1 MTATKS
7 FRNQRLVTGSYVKYR
22 IKRSWAVML
31 LCFIAMFFC
40 TVVPFLISA
49 DYYAERYE
57 TQTAEKFIRS
67 FTSYFKENAI
77 YCVIISGGLAVA
89 AGCASLSYLHNKVSA
104 GFFHAT
110 PEKRSGHYIAS
121 LVSAI
126 VDFALPFVANMLI
139 LTLAVAANGLL
150 FRFVSVLLLK
160 ITLLCLFAYLIVL
173 SVCYL
178 AGMLTGTGAIH
189 VIFTAYLLFIL
200 PVAVFSVAWWIGDNT
215 SYLSFD
221 ALEYVFNRFIL
232 LSPVIRLGHV
242 FMLTFSDA
250 PYSIGIGSL
259 VIDLILMPS
268 TFVGAYLLYKKRPIE
283 STGTPVIYRKL
294 SETVKYSVMLPMA
307 FLGAIIFY
315 EMGDGDAWLIFGFFT
330 GIILT
335 FMLMNTVLHRTTK
348 AMFSGLKG
356 LGIFTVCA
364 IAVFVTACTGI
375 FGTVDYVVPKAETIT
390 VTLDGKEVT
399 IEDPEYV
406 EAFRREMKEF
416 NKALKNDRDSVIYQK
431 YFEYVEDSDF
441 KYSDSHYEDA
451 GKYTGDDIEAILK
464 KNVRTASFS
473 VYYTDKFG
481 ASTRFR
487 YNNVHLTAIS
497 DIKALVS
504 GASDGETFK
513 NMDVTSE
520 NFNTHVSLYFYV
532 NRQDVLDAIGSDA
545 YLSDKLSYIAD
556 IREYMDHDYDYCLVT
571 AEYELDRSKSTV
583 EKQLYSEKY
592 AEFMQHMAEKTTDV
606 SPKQSIGSI
615 SVNTYDGQYYVYE
628 SFPLCFDDFDLLCEF
643 IGEDSVFTA
652 AYINLAVPNS
662 MSEAHDNILLSTY
675 PSVIPAILDSY
686 SSDYVDKFADDVTRV
701 FVYDRTENTITEL
714 DEKSEIRDVLGRAA
728 QISSIGRI
736 SPFTPTDLRYVIY
749 VETEHTED
757 SYTTYLF
764 EK

>member
-364 IAVFVTACTGI
+364 IAVFVTACTAV
-375 FGTVDYVVPKAETIT
+375 FGTVDYIVPQAKTIT
-390 VTLDGKEVT
+390 VHLDGSESIT
-399 IEDPEYV
+399 ITDEKYV
-406 EAFRREMKEF
+406 EAFRKEMKEF
-416 NKALKNDRDSVIYQK
+416 NKALKNDPDSVIYQ
-431 YFEYVEDSDF
+431 EHLAYVEDSKFDVEIT
-441 KYSDSHYEDA
+441 DSYN
-451 GKYTGDDIEAILK
+451 GYYTGDDIEAILK
-464 KNVRTASFS
+464 KNVRTSNFY
-473 VYYTDKFG
+473 VYYTDAFG
-481 ASTRFR
+481 AETRFH
-487 YNNVHLTAIS
+487 YHNVHLTAIS
-497 DIKALVS
+497 DIKALLTEKSS
-504 GASDGETFK
+504 GEVINNIDI
-513 NMDVTSE
+513 NSE
-520 NFNTHVSLYFYV
+520 NFYANLSLYFYV
-532 NRQDVLDAIGSDA
+532 NRQDLYRAINSDPI
-545 YLSDKLSYIAD
+545 LKEKLGYIES
-556 IREYMDHDYDYCLVT
+556 ISEYSEHDYDYCLIT
-571 AEYELDRSKSTV
+571 AEYRVDQNYAQKYIEFIEAKSKKST
-583 EKQLYSEKY
+583 
-592 AEFMQHMAEKTTDV
+592 DV
-606 SPKQSIGSI
+606 TPKQSIG
-615 SVNTYDGQYYVYE
+615 NMHTYLGDYQKGYNETYPVY
-628 SFPLCFDDFDLLCEF
+628 FDDLSVLESLIENESALKCE
-643 IGEDSVFTA
+643 
-652 AYINLAVPNS
+652 YINLAITNS
-662 MSEAHDNILLSTY
+662 QSQYTDNI
-675 PSVIPAILDSY
+675 SVSEDSSLIPLILDCY
-686 SSDYVDKFADDVTRV
+686 SSDYVRKFADDVSSV
-701 FVYDRTENTITEL
+701 FVYDRSANKITQITK
-714 DEKSEIRDVLGRAA
+714 KSEIVDIIGRCA
-728 QISSIGRI
+728 QISSIARL
-736 SPFTPTDLRYVIY
+736 SSFTRTDLNYVLY
-749 VETEHTED
+749 VSMEQDED
-757 SYTTYLF
+757 SYITYLL

>member
-1 MTATKS
+1 MTATKLS
-7 FRNQRLVTGSYVKYR
+7 RNQRLVTGSYVKYR

-49 DYYAERYE
+49 DYYVERLAVQGGE
-57 TQTAEKFIRS
+57 RFTS
-67 FTSYFKENAI
+67 SMTSYFRDNAAW
-77 YCVIISGGLAVA
+77 CMVISGGLAVA

-104 GFFHAT
+104 GFFHAI
-110 PEKRSGHYIAS
+110 PEKRSGHFIAS
-121 LVSAI
+121 LVSAT
-126 VDFALPFVANMLI
+126 VDFALPFIANMLI

-150 FRFVSVLLLK
+150 FKFVGILLLK
-160 ITLLCLFAYLIVL
+160 ITLISLFTYLVVL

-178 AGMLTGTGAIH
+178 AGMLTGTRAIH
-189 VIFTAYLLFIL
+189 AIFTFYLLFIL
-200 PVAVFSVAWWIGDNT
+200 PVTVFSAAYWVGENT

-221 ALEYVFNRFIL
+221 AFEYVFGRYIL
-232 LSPVIRLGHV
+232 LSPVIRLVHV
-242 FMLTFSDA
+242 FTLTFADVF
-250 PYSIGIGSL
+250 YGIGAAAL
-259 VIDLILMPS
+259 IIDLILMPCA
-268 TFVGAYLLYKKRPIE
+268 FVGAYLLYRERPIE

-294 SETVKYSVMLPMA
+294 SEAVKYSVMLPMA

-315 EMGDGDAWLIFGFFT
+315 EMGDGDAWLIFGFAT
-330 GIILT
+330 GIVLT
-335 FMLMNTVLHRTTK
+335 FMLMNSVLNRTTK

-356 LGIFTVCA
+356 LGIFTVSA
-364 IAVFVTACTGI
+364 IAVFVIACTGI

-390 VTLDGKEVT
+390 VTLDGKEIT

-406 EAFRREMKEF
+406 EAFRKEMKEF
-416 NKALKNDRDSVIYQK
+416 NKALKNDRDSVIYDAHI
-431 YFEYVEDSDF
+431 EYVEDADF
-441 KYSDSHYEDA
+441 KYSDYHYEDA

-487 YNNVHLTAIS
+487 YNDVHLTAIS

-504 GASDGETFK
+504 GLSDGETFK

-520 NFNTHVSLYFYV
+520 NFNTNVSLYFYV
-532 NRQDVLDAIGSDA
+532 NKNDVLDAIGSDA

-556 IREYMDHDYDYCLVT
+556 IGEYMDHDYDYCLVT
-571 AEYELDRSKSTV
+571 AEYELDRSKSTI
-583 EKQLYSEKY
+583 EKQLYAEKY

-662 MSEAHDNILLSTY
+662 ILQAHENILLSTY

-728 QISSIGRI
+728 QISDIGKI

-749 VETEHTED
+749 VETERTED